1 MPDEVANQILEQLR
15 IMRPD
20 ISEMRSEIKTLGD
33 RIEGLEMQVQGL
45 TYIVTTT
52 IGELVV
58 DMKEIKRR
66 LSALESRS

>member
-1 MPDEVANQILEQLR
+1 MPDEVANLILEQLR
-15 IMRPD
+15 VIRSD
-20 ISEMRSEIKTLGD
+20 ISEMRSEIKALGD
-33 RIEGLEMQVQGL
+33 RVEGLETQVQGL

-52 IGELVV
+52 IGALVV